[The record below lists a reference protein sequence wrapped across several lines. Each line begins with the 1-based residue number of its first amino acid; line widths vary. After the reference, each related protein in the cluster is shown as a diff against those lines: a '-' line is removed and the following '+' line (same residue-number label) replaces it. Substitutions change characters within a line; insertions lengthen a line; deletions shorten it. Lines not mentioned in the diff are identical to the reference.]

1 MPSDQVACYNTHYSE
16 VLKTMEQAL
25 TLVVKLNV
33 EPEQASQ
40 LEETCQAFA
49 NACTWINENVNHR
62 LTNRNSIQA
71 VCYNDVKEKFRL
83 KANHIVRACA
93 RVGANRLTAKA
104 KGRKVK
110 GFKPTSFDCDGRT
123 FSFREKDWTISV
135 STLGKRLRIPLNA
148 SNYHRGKLTGQ
159 KPTSAQICKHKDGQW
174 YAHIQIKHSV
184 PEPKNTSNVIGVDF
198 GRREIAKTSTDQGW
212 DGQDIQQK
220 RDQFSRVR
228 ASLQKKA
235 SQGTRSSRRR
245 CREVLKRLSGRE
257 KRYQKWLN
265 HNISKQIIEEARQ
278 TNSTVAIEDLTGI
291 RERTNQKP
299 RNKTERRRSNNW
311 AFYQLRTLLEYKG
324 IKEGV
329 KVVAVPPAYT
339 SQTCHCCNHIGIR
352 TNKNFKCSNQY
363 CGWVGDADLNGAL
376 MIKKW
381 GESVNS
387 PRGSEI
393 LSCRIFRAA
402 ESPIH
407 IA

>member
-1 MPSDQVACYNTHYSE
+1 
-16 VLKTMEQAL
+16 MEQTL

-33 EPEQASQ
+33 ESEQATQ
-40 LEETCQAFA
+40 LEETAQAFA
-49 NACTWINENVNHR
+49 KACAWINDNVNHR

-71 VCYNDVKEKFRL
+71 VCYNDVKDKFGL

-104 KGRKVK
+104 KARKVK

-135 STLGKRLRIPLNA
+135 STLGKRLRIPLNP

-235 SQGTRSSRRR
+235 SQGKSASPGVSPGVYAGRTRSSRRR
-245 CREVLKRLSGRE
+245 CREKLKRLSGRE

-265 HNISKQIIEEARQ
+265 HNISKQIIEEAKH
-278 TNSTVAIEDLTGI
+278 TVSTVAIEELTGI

-299 RNKTERRRSNNW
+299 RNKTERRRSNSW
-311 AFYQLRTLLEYKG
+311 AFYQLRTFLEYKG

-329 KVVAVPPAYT
+329 KVIVIPPAYT

-352 TNKNFKCSNQY
+352 TNKSFKCSNSD
-363 CGWVGDADLNGAL
+363 CGWEGDADLNGAL

-381 GESVNS
+381 GCSINQ
-387 PRGSEI
+387 P
-393 LSCRIFRAA
+393 
-402 ESPIH
+402 
-407 IA
+407 